1 MKGAQRIMLSK
12 EKRLDV
18 LFEALGSHD
27 LAVARVSGA
36 PAIVCGQL
44 PNSRHSTVRP
54 TRLARA
60 VHHHLKHTPQSSAC
74 TAESASRANLRADS
88 ANEGHLTHSMDT
100 STFASLPRLRNKNQ
114 SALNIP

>member
-1 MKGAQRIMLSK
+1 MLSK

-44 PNSRHSTVRP
+44 PNSRHSTVP

-60 VHHHLKHTPQSSAC
+60 VHPHLKHTPQSSAC

-88 ANEGHLTHSMDT
+88 ANEGHLTHSIAT
-100 STFASLPRLRNKNQ
+100 STFAPSLPRLRNRNQ
-114 SALNIP
+114 QCFENTHHDD